1 MRRVGQEAALLFTV
15 TLLALIVW
23 FVIADTENQQI
34 EARLGFSLEVEA
46 TELSA
51 ELAVT
56 GDPLPVT
63 VTVIGREPDVEAARP
78 EHFRATVSLR
88 NRSAGRHNLP
98 VRVDTLEGD
107 VRVRAVQPETAVVI
121 LQETVER
128 EVPVT
133 VELANPPPL
142 GFSVGDSEALP
153 STAIVSGLAV
163 HVESVA
169 TVVARLD
176 LGGARVSLEREVM
189 LEARTA
195 AGGTVSQVLV
205 NPRFAAVH
213 VPIEQEVFRRTYSI
227 LPQVV
232 GVPAQGFRVRS
243 IRSIPPTVDVLVSIE
258 GLDEESEVLT
268 GPIDITDV
276 QQDVLVSVPLIFG
289 ATAAPAA
296 ESQPTTRVVVVIEPV
311 VSSVTLPVNIEAVN
325 LANGLALQSALP
337 RTARV
342 TLRGPV
348 AVLSDLDGPL
358 PTLELD
364 LAGLS
369 TGRHTVTLQ
378 WRAPRDLELTAIL
391 PAQLSV
397 VLTEIVGE
405 DNASGSQADS
415 VGIESANGQNGGDDE

>member
-1 MRRVGQEAALLFTV
+1 M
-15 TLLALIVW
+15 
-23 FVIADTENQQI
+23 
-34 EARLGFSLEVEA
+34 
-46 TELSA
+46 
-51 ELAVT
+51 
-56 GDPLPVT
+56 
-63 VTVIGREPDVEAARP
+63 IGREPDVEAARP

-205 NPRFAAVH
+205 NPRFAAVQ

-268 GPIDITDV
+268 EPIDITDV